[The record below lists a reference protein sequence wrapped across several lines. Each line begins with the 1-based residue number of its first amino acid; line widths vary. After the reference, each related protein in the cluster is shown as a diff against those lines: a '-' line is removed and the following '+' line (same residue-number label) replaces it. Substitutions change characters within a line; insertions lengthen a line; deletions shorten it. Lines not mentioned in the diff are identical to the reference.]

1 MPVSRLPVRKVN
13 QTCGKT
19 AIWRF
24 IKFKAKEFTKIKKF
38 LAILLALTLVL
49 SMAACAAAPAKTEE
63 KTDAPAV
70 DA

>member
-1 MPVSRLPVRKVN
+1 M
-13 QTCGKT
+13 
-19 AIWRF
+19 
-24 IKFKAKEFTKIKKF
+24 KKF

-70 DA
+70 DAQPAETPARKLPSRRHRLKSPPLSRSS